1 VTTTPLER
9 LRAAAVGSEPLV
21 PVAGALGISVDSVDE
36 GAMTARLAPAPAVLR
51 GPGPAFVLI
60 DMVLSAVVTTVL
72 PTDHAISTLTL
83 HWAGTGPFP
92 EPTAPLI
99 ATGTVLHVTADSA
112 LSTGRLLDA
121 DGEVIATVTNRS
133 ALLPLPDGMRRPGSR
148 DEPFDGSGGLT
159 ALDLSGGPSRWTGV
173 GAAALSNT
181 AGAVQGGVVAAV
193 ATHALDHAVGAAR
206 PHLAGATFDLDVTY
220 LRAVPADGSAFTVDA
235 TVLHSGRRLA
245 AGRAEM
251 HDSAG
256 RLAIVASSAH
266 WRGSTDGG

>member
-9 LRAAAVGSEPLV
+9 LRAAAVGSDPLV
-21 PVAGALGISVDSVDE
+21 PVAGALGITVDSVDE

-51 GPGPAFVLI
+51 GPGPAFVMI

-92 EPTAPLI
+92 APTAPLT

-112 LSTGRLLDA
+112 LSTGQLLDA
-121 DGEVIATVTNRS
+121 DGEVVATVTNRS
-133 ALLPLPDGMRRPGSR
+133 ALLPLPAGGRRPGR
-148 DEPFDGSGGLT
+148 RGEPLDGPVGLT
-159 ALDLSGGPSRWTGV
+159 GLELAGGPSRWSGTG
-173 GAAALSNT
+173 APPLSNT

-193 ATHALDHAVGAAR
+193 VTHALDHAVGAAR

-220 LRAVPADGSAFTVDA
+220 LRAVPADGSTFTVDA
-235 TVLHSGRRLA
+235 TVLHAGRRLA

-256 RLAIVASSAH
+256 RLAVVASSTH
-266 WRGSTDGG
+266 WRGNADGR